1 MPIVATGW
9 ARFLSWL
16 GGHGAELRLS
26 LRMTVAGVL
35 AFALADMFNLAQGY
49 WAVLT
54 AVIVIQASLGGS
66 LKAGLDRLIGTLCGA
81 AYGAVVA
88 ALVPH
93 AQAPMQAVALVLAVA
108 PLALVAAI
116 NASFR
121 IAPVTAVIVLLGTT
135 SAQASPF
142 DSAIARV
149 LEIGLGCVV
158 GVGVSLLV
166 LPARAHRLVG
176 QAAGRALDLLA
187 DLAAVHCGGLA
198 ESGDNSAAAGLHD
211 RLRAALA
218 TVATVAGEADRERR
232 SRLTDEPDAE
242 PLLRTLRRLRSALII
257 LGRATTEP
265 LPEPERQRLGPPLA
279 VAGEA
284 IGQCLRATGAALALR
299 REPPALDAVIDAIDQ
314 YVAAM
319 ADIRRAGITRDL
331 PGDEAGRIFAIGFAL
346 EQLRSDLHDLVS
358 RAHDFAGTPPQPAPS
373 RD

>member
-88 ALVPH
+88 TLIPH
-93 AQAPMQAVALVLAVA
+93 AHAPTQAIALALAVA
-108 PLALVAAI
+108 PLALMAAI

-135 SAQASPF
+135 SAQAGPL

-176 QAAGRALDLLA
+176 QAASRALDLLA
-187 DLAAVHCGGLA
+187 DLATVHCGGLG
-198 ESGDNSAAAGLHD
+198 ESADKSVAGLND
-211 RLRAALA
+211 RLRAAL
-218 TVATVAGEADRERR
+218 TRVASVAGEAARERR

-257 LGRATTEP
+257 LGRAATEP
-265 LPEPERQRLGPPLA
+265 LPEPARQRLAPPLA
-279 VAGEA
+279 LAGEA
-284 IGQCLRATGAALALR
+284 IAQYLRATGTALALKQAA
-299 REPPALDAVIDAIDQ
+299 PAVDAVLDAMHQ
-314 YVAAM
+314 YGAAM
-319 ADIRRAGITRDL
+319 AETRREGITRDL
-331 PGDEAGRIFAIGFAL
+331 PGEEAGRIFAIGFAL
-346 EQLRSDLHDLVS
+346 EQLRSDLHDLAS
-358 RAHDFAGTPPQPAPS
+358 RAHEFAGTLPQPPGK
-373 RD
+373 D